1 MNQNDYRKIINTEK
15 IIFEDEKISV
25 EKSKRSPHRALALI
39 LQGGGALGA
48 YEVGV
53 VKALIERVGNEVE
66 MIGSLV
72 I

>member
-25 EKSKRSPHRALALI
+25 EKSKRSPHRALI
-39 LQGGGALGA
+39 LHGGGALGA